1 MTRPYCSLVAFTFV
15 AAFPFLLPAQQPQAA
30 TKTGADAAKTT
41 AATAAKPSVSG
52 TFKGNGKDAKIAF
65 VSARW
70 REPFNDKPGIRLIFT
85 EKDHTQDPKAD
96 FNANFGRYGSAL
108 NISLDPDGDIF
119 GCEVTHSAHRGGFS
133 ALGKIKIKD
142 FKFENG
148 LLQGQLTTGG
158 PDDVFGQTWD
168 VDLKFSAPLAGSPPQ
183 PAPTEKKTDK
193 TSSFA
198 KDRSQNTRPA
208 ASDSATPAAPSVPAL
223 NVKQLP
229 IPQDATDVEYKKLV
243 QHIGFNSPS
252 DYKAVATDLVKK
264 LTAQGWKIDGADR
277 VAAKP
282 KIPPKSY
289 ILDCKRGDAT
299 LTIFV
304 KPADAGSHVTIMSKG
319 LSWDSP

>member
-1 MTRPYCSLVAFTFV
+1 MAPCFRSLSAFALVASF
-15 AAFPFLLPAQQPQAA
+15 AFSLSAQQPAA
-30 TKTGADAAKTT
+30 TKTGTDATKTT
-41 AATAAKPSVSG
+41 ATTASKPSVSG
-52 TFKGNGKDAKIAF
+52 SFKGNGKESKIAF

-70 REPFNDKPGIRLIFT
+70 REGFNDKPGIRLIFT

-108 NISLDPDGDIF
+108 NISLHPDGGIF

-133 ALGKIKIKD
+133 ALGKIKIND

-148 LLQGQLTTGG
+148 VLQGQLTTGG

-183 PAPTEKKTDK
+183 PAPAETKTAK
-193 TSSFA
+193 SSTSG
-198 KDRSQNTRPA
+198 KDRQQSIRPA
-208 ASDSATPAAPSVPAL
+208 TSDSAAPAAPTLPAL
-223 NVKQLP
+223 NVKELP
-229 IPQDATDVEYKKLV
+229 IPPDATDVEYKKLV

-282 KIPPKSY
+282 KILPKSY